1 MRNAIPLILTVSIFV
16 GGCSSLDFFGY
27 EDNAP
32 LHVIQR
38 PEGYPSVMFGAEMAP
53 TFFHQ
58 GESSSDLVAVSAGTG
73 YPTLFYRLSA
83 DGKLVDVEDPYN
95 EYLSDNEIEAE
106 SMGSGSSLV
115 GLPSW
120 ENDGLYTGC
129 VAIGEP
135 IAGQVTI
142 VCEQDKEI
150 FHIAS
155 DATGVN
161 DLDGFGLEMAG
172 IRPSQGDGWLLA
184 VSSNTTITVFGSSFS
199 PGENRSETVSP
210 LYDGS
215 PALAP
220 IIEIAAGRLADGT
233 FFVAASTGDAQES
246 EPFRIHL
253 FVQDGPN
260 STGMTQVACLN
271 RSSMIG
277 FGGIMVAGDLNGD
290 GDDELITSL
299 AAGAPGR
306 EDLVEIWQ
314 IEDLVD
320 AAPTCNSE
328 EIVPTATVAPG
339 EGPLKISCDPGSDC
353 EFGFSLAVGDIA
365 TDDGGPELIV
375 GAPGAKV
382 DSAAGAGAVY
392 IYRGVDL
399 ISNGTAQPAGR
410 VADSAPKKDYR
421 FGGGVAVSPMA
432 GRNEL
437 LVGATGKGRL
447 VIAYCTGVGE
457 DLEAGADVTTNAG
470 GSVIST
476 RCRPR

>member
-1 MRNAIPLILTVSIFV
+1 MRNAIPLILTMFIVA
-16 GGCSSLDFFGY
+16 GGCSFLDFFGY

-38 PEGYPSVMFGAEMAP
+38 PEGYPSVMFGAEIAP
-53 TFFHQ
+53 TFFRQ
-58 GESSSDLVAVSAGTG
+58 GESSADLVAVSAGTG
-73 YPTLFYRLSA
+73 YPTLFYRLSIN
-83 DGKLVDVEDPYN
+83 GKLADVEDPYN
-95 EYLSDNEIEAE
+95 KYLSDNELEAE
-106 SMGSGSSLV
+106 SLGSGSSLV

-135 IAGQVTI
+135 MAGKVTI

-150 FHIAS
+150 FEIES
-155 DATGVN
+155 GATGIEN
-161 DLDGFGLEMAG
+161 LDDFGLEMAG

-184 VSSNTTITVFGSSFS
+184 VSSNTTITVFSSS
-199 PGENRSETVSP
+199 STPGIDRSETVFP

-215 PALAP
+215 QAP
-220 IIEIAAGRLADGT
+220 PINEIAAGRLSDGT
-233 FFVAASTGDAQES
+233 FFVAVSTSNVQEN
-246 EPFRIHL
+246 EPSRIHL
-253 FVQDGPN
+253 FVQDGPD

-271 RSSMIG
+271 RSSVVG
-277 FGGIMVAGDLNGD
+277 FGGIMVTGDLDGD
-290 GDDELITSL
+290 GNDELMTSQ
-299 AAGAPGR
+299 AAGAPNR

-328 EIVPTATVAPG
+328 EIVPVATVVPG
-339 EGPLKISCDPGSDC
+339 EGPLKISCDSGSDC
-353 EFGFSLAVGDIA
+353 EFGLSLAVGDIA

-382 DSAAGAGAVY
+382 DGAAGAGAVY
-392 IYRGVDL
+392 IFRGVDL
-399 ISNGTAQPAGR
+399 ISDGTASPAGR
-410 VADSAPKKDYR
+410 IADSSPKKDYR

-447 VIAYCTGVGE
+447 IIAYCTGVGE
-457 DLEAGADVTTNAG
+457 DLEAGADVTTSAG

>member
-1 MRNAIPLILTVSIFV
+1 MRNAIPLILTVSIFA
-16 GGCSSLDFFGY
+16 GGCSFLDFFGY
-27 EDNAP
+27 EDNSP

-38 PEGYPSVMFGAEMAP
+38 PEGYPSVMFGAEIAP

-58 GESSSDLVAVSAGTG
+58 DESSSDLVAVSAGTG
-73 YPTLFYRLSA
+73 YPTLIYRLSI
-83 DGKLVDVEDPYN
+83 DGKLVDVEDPYK
-95 EYLSDNEIEAE
+95 EYLSDNEPEAE

-115 GLPSW
+115 GLSSW

-129 VAIGEP
+129 VAIGEHM
-135 IAGQVTI
+135 AGRVTI

-150 FHIAS
+150 FRIES
-155 DATGVN
+155 GATGVD
-161 DLDGFGLEMAG
+161 DLNGFGLEMAG

-184 VSSNTTITVFGSSFS
+184 VSSHTTVTVFSSSSS
-199 PGENRSETVSP
+199 PGIDRSETVSP
-210 LYDGS
+210 QYDDE
-215 PALAP
+215 PVDAP
-220 IIEIAAGRLADGT
+220 INEIAAGRLSDGT
-233 FFVAASTGDAQES
+233 FFVAAATGDVQES

-271 RSSMIG
+271 RSGVIG
-277 FGGIMVAGDLNGD
+277 FGGIMVTGDLDGD
-290 GDDELITSL
+290 GNDELITSV
-299 AAGAPGR
+299 AAGAPNR
-306 EDLVEIWQ
+306 EDLVEIWR
-314 IEDLVD
+314 ISDLVD

-328 EIVPTATVAPG
+328 EIVPAAMVAPG

-382 DSAAGAGAVY
+382 DGAAGAGTVY
-392 IYRGVDL
+392 VYRGVDL
-399 ISNGTAQPAGR
+399 ISKGTASPAGR
-410 VADSAPKKDYR
+410 VADSSPRKDYR

-447 VIAYCTGVGE
+447 IIAYCTGVGE

>member
-1 MRNAIPLILTVSIFV
+1 MRNAIRLILAMTIML

-27 EDNAP
+27 EDNSP

-38 PEGYPSVMFGAEMAP
+38 PDGYPSVMLGAQIAP

-58 GESSSDLVAVSAGTG
+58 GESSADLVAVSAGSG

-83 DGKLVDVEDPYN
+83 DGKLVDVEDPYD
-95 EYLSDNEIEAE
+95 EYLNDEKLEAE

-120 ENDGLYTGC
+120 EFDGLYTGC

-135 IAGQVTI
+135 MADRVTI

-150 FHIAS
+150 FHIGS
-155 DATGVN
+155 GTTGVE
-161 DLDGFGLEMAG
+161 DLEGFGFEMAG

-184 VSSNTTITVFGSSFS
+184 VSSFTTVTVFSSSFN
-199 PGENRSETVSP
+199 PGIDRSDTVSP

-215 PALAP
+215 QVPAP
-220 IIEIAAGRLADGT
+220 INEIAAGHLSNGT
-233 FFVAASTGDAQES
+233 FFVAAATADAHENVPS
-246 EPFRIHL
+246 RIHL

-271 RSSMIG
+271 RSGVIG
-277 FGGIMVAGDLNGD
+277 FGGVMVTGDLDGD
-290 GDDELITSL
+290 GNAELITSQ
-299 AAGAPGR
+299 AAGEPTR
-306 EDLVEIWQ
+306 EDLVEIWR
-314 IEDLVD
+314 ISDLVD

-328 EIVPTATVAPG
+328 EIVPAATVTPG
-339 EGPLKISCDPGSDC
+339 DGPLKISCDTDSDC

-382 DSAAGAGAVY
+382 DGVVGAGAVY
-392 IYRGVDL
+392 VYRGVDL
-399 ISNGTAQPAGR
+399 ISNGTASPAGR
-410 VADSAPKKDYR
+410 IADSTPRKGYR

-447 VIAYCTGVGE
+447 IIAYCTGVGE

-470 GSVIST
+470 GSIIST
-476 RCRPR
+476 RCRPK